1 MGGYDNIFASLILN
15 IASMVELLLFVY
27 IIMSLLI
34 SFNVI
39 NTYNQFVS
47 IVYSSLNKLF
57 EPILK
62 PIRNIMPD
70 IGGMDLSPI
79 VLFFV
84 VRYGAL
90 FIAETI
96 YKLS

>member
-1 MGGYDNIFASLILN
+1 
-15 IASMVELLLFVY
+15 MVELLLFVY